1 VLARERVEDAAY
13 PAVFDEALAHRCG
26 PALPDV
32 PPSVGYML
40 FGSYVSLVGALAL
53 ATVASGPAAL
63 AIGIAMFFVAMFFAV
78 PRIMLAQEAGTNRR
92 PTLESFLGEGMM
104 TYTGH
109 STGGAALVQM
119 LIVPVGLTAAA
130 IAMGV
135 IAASL

>member
-1 VLARERVEDAAY
+1 
-13 PAVFDEALAHRCG
+13 
-26 PALPDV
+26 
-32 PPSVGYML
+32 
-40 FGSYVSLVGALAL
+40 
-53 ATVASGPAAL
+53 
-63 AIGIAMFFVAMFFAV
+63 
-78 PRIMLAQEAGTNRR
+78 MLAQEAGTNRR